1 MLHTPP
7 ANAQRYGRG
16 IRSAGMNPGPRVRFA
31 PSPTGYL
38 HVGGARTALFN
49 WLFARRLGGTFILRI
64 EDTDA
69 ERSSDEMVA
78 GILESMQWLG
88 LRWDEGPIVGG
99 PHAPYFQSQRFAR
112 HRELASELVRNG
124 RAYKCYCSQELLKDK
139 REAAER
145 AGGGWKYDRTCL
157 ALGADEQARLEASG
171 VQPAIRF
178 KVPDG
183 KTSYTD
189 HVRGRIEFDHQQIED
204 FVVLRS
210 NGLPIYH
217 LSVVADDIDMGITHV
232 IRGDDHISNTPK
244 HILLW
249 QALGRTP
256 PEFAHVPLILGT
268 DKKKLSKRHGMTS
281 VTEYER
287 IGYLPDA
294 MVNFLGL
301 LGWSPG
307 GNREL
312 MSREDMIAAFSLDGI
327 SGGAA
332 VFDPEKLD
340 WVNSQYLAELSPVE
354 LVERVKPLLHT
365 AGLWDDVHD
374 AEGRREWLQR
384 VLRLVLPR
392 VKRLPEFVDQARPFL
407 TAAVDYDPE
416 AVRKH
421 LGTPDLADHVA
432 ALVEALDRDAGP
444 FGEMEIERV
453 LRGVADTRGI
463 KAAALIHA
471 ARIAA
476 VGKAVSPGIFE
487 VLALLGKPLTL
498 SRLRDLVRL
507 LRTL

>member
-1 MLHTPP
+1 M
-7 ANAQRYGRG
+7 
-16 IRSAGMNPGPRVRFA
+16 SAPRVRFA

-49 WLFARRLGGTFILRI
+49 WLFARRYGGTFILRI

-78 GILESMQWLG
+78 GILESMHWLG
-88 LRWDEGPIVGG
+88 LAWDEGPGAGG
-99 PHAPYFQSQRFAR
+99 PHAPYFQSQRFGQ
-112 HRELASELVRNG
+112 HREYAHQLLASG
-124 RAYKCYCSQELLKDK
+124 RAYRCYCSPELLKEK

-145 AGGGWKYDRTCL
+145 AGGGWKYDRTCVNL
-157 ALGADEQARLEASG
+157 SVEEQQRLEASG

-178 KVPDG
+178 KVPEG

-189 HVRGRIEFDHQQIED
+189 HVRGHIEFDHDELED
-204 FVVLRS
+204 FVILRS

-268 DKKKLSKRHGMTS
+268 DKKKLSKRHGITS

-287 IGYLPDA
+287 IGYLADA

-307 GNREL
+307 GNREV
-312 MSREDMIAAFSLDGI
+312 MSRDEMVAAFTLEGI
-327 SGGAA
+327 NGGAA

-340 WVNSQYLAELSPVE
+340 WFNAQYLAQLSPDD
-354 LVERVKPLLHT
+354 LVRCVKPLLQ
-365 AGLWDDVHD
+365 AASVWDEEYDDV
-374 AEGRREWLQR
+374 RRDWLRR
-384 VLRLVLPR
+384 VLRLVVPR
-392 VKRLPEFVDQARPFL
+392 VKRLPDFVEQAHPFL
-407 TAAVDYDPE
+407 TATVEYDPE
-416 AVRKH
+416 AIRKH
-421 LGTPDLADHVA
+421 LTTADLDGH
-432 ALVEALDRDAGP
+432 VEAFATALEQDSGP
-444 FGEMEIERV
+444 YKEEEIERV
-453 LRGVADTRGI
+453 LRHVADERRI
-463 KAAALIHA
+463 KAAVLIHA

-476 VGKAVSPGIFE
+476 TGKAVSPGIFE

-498 SRLRDLVRL
+498 SRLRDLVRF
-507 LRTL
+507 LRTSR

>member
-1 MLHTPP
+1 MD
-7 ANAQRYGRG
+7 R
-16 IRSAGMNPGPRVRFA
+16 PRVRFA

-49 WLFARRLGGTFILRI
+49 WLYARRHGGTFILRI
-64 EDTDA
+64 EDTDT

-78 GILESMQWLG
+78 GILESMRWLG
-88 LRWDEGPIVGG
+88 LDWDEGPGIGG
-99 PHAPYFQSQRFAR
+99 PHAPYFQTQRFERHKAAAQQLLAR
-112 HRELASELVRNG
+112 GS
-124 RAYKCYCSQELLKDK
+124 AYKCYCSPDLLKEK

-145 AGGGWKYDRTCL
+145 TGGGWKYDRTCL
-157 ALGADEQARLEASG
+157 GLSVEEQQRLESSG
-171 VQPAIRF
+171 VRPAIRF
-178 KVPDG
+178 KVPEG

-189 HVRGRIEFDHQQIED
+189 HVRGRIEVDHQEIED
-204 FVVLRS
+204 FVILRS

-244 HILLW
+244 HILLF

-268 DKKKLSKRHGMTS
+268 DKKKLSKRHGITS

-294 MVNFLGL
+294 MVNFLAL

-307 GNREL
+307 GDREVMPRDEL
-312 MSREDMIAAFSLDGI
+312 IAAFSLDGI

-340 WVNSQYLAELSPVE
+340 WFNAQYLARLNPDD
-354 LVERVKPLLHT
+354 LVERVKPLLQA
-365 AGLWDDVHD
+365 AGLWTDDLDV
-374 AEGRREWLQR
+374 EGRRKWLQR

-392 VKRLPEFVDQARPFL
+392 VRRLPEFVGQAAPFL
-407 TAAVDYDPE
+407 SASVEYDPD

-421 LGTPDLADHVA
+421 LTSADLDRH
-432 ALVEALDRDAGP
+432 VEALIAALEGDDGP
-444 FGEMEIERV
+444 YEEAAIERV
-453 LRGVADTRGI
+453 LRSVADARGI

-476 VGKAVSPGIFE
+476 TGKAVSPGIFE

-498 SRLRDLVRL
+498 SRLRDLVRF
-507 LRTL
+507 LRDASSAP

>member
-1 MLHTPP
+1 MSL
-7 ANAQRYGRG
+7 R
-16 IRSAGMNPGPRVRFA
+16 PRVRFA

-49 WLFARRLGGTFILRI
+49 WLFARRYTGTFILRI

-78 GILESMQWLG
+78 GILESMRWLG
-88 LRWDEGPIVGG
+88 LTWDEGPGVGG
-99 PHAPYFQSQRFAR
+99 PHAPYFQSQRFGR
-112 HRELASELVRNG
+112 HREYAEALVASG
-124 RAYKCYCSQELLKDK
+124 HAYTCYCSQELLKDK

-157 ALGADEQARLEASG
+157 NLAPAERQRLEASG
-171 VQPAIRF
+171 VQPAVRF
-178 KVPDG
+178 KVPEG

-189 HVRGRIEFDHQQIED
+189 HVRGPIEFDHEQIED
-204 FVVLRS
+204 FVILRS

-268 DKKKLSKRHGMTS
+268 DKKKLSKRHGITS
-281 VTEYER
+281 VTEYASL
-287 IGYLPDA
+287 GYLPDA

-312 MSREDMIAAFSLDGI
+312 MSRDEMIAAFTLDGI

-340 WVNSQYLAELSPVE
+340 WFNAQYLSQLSADD
-354 LVERVKPLLHT
+354 LVRLVKPLLQA
-365 AGLWDDVHD
+365 AGLWNEDFALRQAQGVPSLSRDDS
-374 AEGRREWLQR
+374 GTREWLQR

-392 VKRLPEFVDQARPFL
+392 VKRLPDFVEQARPFL
-407 TAAVDYDPE
+407 TEAVDYDSE

-421 LGTPDLADHVA
+421 LGTADLDEH
-432 ALVEALDRDAGP
+432 VEALITALEREADP
-444 FGEMEIERV
+444 FDEATIERV
-453 LRGVADTRGI
+453 LRGVADARGI
-463 KAAALIHA
+463 KAASLIHA

-476 VGKAVSPGIFE
+476 TGKAVSPGIFE

-498 SRLRDLVRL
+498 SRLRNLVMF
-507 LRTL
+507 LRTQRV

>member
-1 MLHTPP
+1 M
-7 ANAQRYGRG
+7 
-16 IRSAGMNPGPRVRFA
+16 SVPRVRFA

-49 WLFARRLGGTFILRI
+49 WLFARRHGGTFILRI

-88 LRWDEGPIVGG
+88 LTWDEGPGAGG
-99 PHAPYFQSQRFAR
+99 PHEPYFQSQRFGR
-112 HRELASELVRNG
+112 HRELANQLLEGG
-124 RAYKCYCSQELLKDK
+124 RAYKCYCPPDLLKDK

-145 AGGGWKYDRTCL
+145 AGCGWKYDRTCL
-157 ALGADEQARLEASG
+157 NLPPEEQRRLEASG

-178 KVPDG
+178 KVPEG

-189 HVRGRIEFDHQQIED
+189 HVRGHIEFDHAQIED
-204 FVVLRS
+204 FVILRS

-249 QALGRTP
+249 QALERTP

-312 MSREDMIAAFSLDGI
+312 MSRDEMVAAFALEGI

-340 WVNSQYLAELSPVE
+340 WFNAQYLSQLSPDD
-354 LVERVKPLLHT
+354 LVRFVKPLLQA
-365 AGLWDDVHD
+365 AGLWDEDFGNV
-374 AEGRREWLQR
+374 GKREWLQR

-392 VKRLPEFVDQARPFL
+392 VKRLPDFVDQARPFL
-407 TAAVDYDPE
+407 TATIEYDSE

-421 LGTPDLADHVA
+421 LGTADLDKHI
-432 ALVEALDRDAGP
+432 EALIVALEKDDGP
-444 FGEMEIERV
+444 FDEAAIERS
-453 LRGVADTRGI
+453 LRSVADARGI

-476 VGKAVSPGIFE
+476 TGKAVSPGIFE

-498 SRLRDLVRL
+498 SRLRDLIRF
-507 LRTL
+507 LRISSPKLGAT